1 MTMSPIESTSSHDP
15 RRTNLAA
22 ATREQPASLR
32 AFGSPQR
39 YLQGP
44 GALRELGGI
53 VASFGATRPFVVA
66 DAVVQALLRADLEA
80 ALGPAARFAVFGGE
94 CSASEIDR
102 LAAQARAAD
111 ADIILGVGGGKA
123 IDAAKGVRIQQPM
136 PLVVVPSIASNDS
149 PTSRIVVVYTDD
161 HRLLE
166 VRRMPTNPDVVLVDT
181 AIIAAAP
188 PRFFVSG
195 IGDALSKKFEAAQC
209 AGSGGQNFYGGRP
222 PALAQA
228 IADACYD
235 VIREHAEPALMAVRR
250 QRPDA
255 HVEETVEATILL
267 SGLAFENGGLSIAHS
282 LTRGLSI
289 VPGVAD
295 ALHGEQVA
303 WALLVQWVL
312 EGRSDAFMAD
322 QLAFYGRIGLPRT
335 LQELGLTGDPAQA
348 ATTIARDSW
357 ARAPYVKALTAP
369 VDPERLEA
377 AINATRE
384 FATAVRSPP

>member
-15 RRTNLAA
+15 RRTNVPA

-53 VASFGATRPFVVA
+53 VATFGATRPFVVA

-209 AGSGGQNFYGGRP
+209 AASGPTRTSRRRSRP
-222 PALAQA
+222 PSCCRVSPSRMA
-228 IADACYD
+228 ACRLP
-235 VIREHAEPALMAVRR
+235 IR
-250 QRPDA
+250 
-255 HVEETVEATILL
+255 
-267 SGLAFENGGLSIAHS
+267 
-282 LTRGLSI
+282 
-289 VPGVAD
+289 
-295 ALHGEQVA
+295 
-303 WALLVQWVL
+303 
-312 EGRSDAFMAD
+312 
-322 QLAFYGRIGLPRT
+322 
-335 LQELGLTGDPAQA
+335 
-348 ATTIARDSW
+348 
-357 ARAPYVKALTAP
+357 
-369 VDPERLEA
+369 
-377 AINATRE
+377 
-384 FATAVRSPP
+384 

>member
-1 MTMSPIESTSSHDP
+1 MNPI
-15 RRTNLAA
+15 A
-22 ATREQPASLR
+22 PASPDALRSATAPEPAPRLR

-44 GALRELGGI
+44 SALRELGGI
-53 VASFGATRPFVVA
+53 VATFGARRPFVVA
-66 DAVVQALLRADLEA
+66 DAVVQALLRGDLQA
-80 ALGPAARFAVFGGE
+80 ALGADARFAVFGGE
-94 CSASEIDR
+94 CSAAEIDR
-102 LAAQARAAD
+102 LAAQARTAGAD
-111 ADIILGVGGGKA
+111 MIVGVGGGKA
-123 IDAAKGVRIQQPM
+123 IDAAKGVRILQPM

-209 AGSGGQNFYGGRP
+209 AGSGGNNFYAGRP
-222 PALAQA
+222 PAIAQA
-228 IADACYD
+228 IANACYD
-235 VIREHAEPALMAVRR
+235 IIREHAEPALAAVRR
-250 QRPDA
+250 KQPDP

-303 WALLVQWVL
+303 WGLLVQWVL
-312 EGRSDAFMAD
+312 EGRPDHFIAD
-322 QLAFYGRIGLPRT
+322 QLAFYARIGLPRS
-335 LQELGLTGDPAQA
+335 LRELGLAGDPDEAA
-348 ATTIARDSW
+348 ATIAQDTW
-357 ARAPYVKALTAP
+357 TRAPYVQALTTP
-369 VDPERLEA
+369 IDRSRLEA
-377 AINATRE
+377 AIRATRD
-384 FATAVRSPP
+384 FGSTAPGPS